1 MWKRWSGWEVRFS
14 SASCSG
20 RSWAAAPGPWP
31 GSSRSAR
38 CVGFLLVLLA
48 YLQAPRIYDGCSDCE
63 QYLGRWWEP
72 VFVGFIV
79 AVGFVTYLV
88 GIGVGALGRAVVGLA
103 RSD

>member
-1 MWKRWSGWEVRFS
+1 VETLVWLGGPFLFGLVLG
-14 SASCSG
+14 ALLG
-20 RSWAAAPGPWP
+20 RGP
-31 GSSRSAR
+31 RSLAGLVALGAL
-38 CVGFLLVLLA
+38 VGFLLVLLA